1 MSRRPRSSRRTRG
14 GDAIGIANGAFR
26 TTPPA
31 ARAVAS
37 GRWPFAAAVAAAL
50 LAVATVASADTTPP
64 APTLPPPPAV
74 QAVGT
79 QAGFGDVLVLGPGA
93 RLAPAPGAAPV
104 VARLLDGEEA
114 APDVWSSGW
123 PAGAHEAAVHVLG
136 SDGAP
141 QVLPPLRFVFDPQAP
156 TIEWEVG
163 TTVLLERFGLDQDV
177 DRHEP
182 PRRTEPPRDRQVPIL
197 WSPDGRRWL
206 PLLPRHAEPTAS
218 GALAEWLVAA
228 DRPQVFLWALDDSSF
243 GAGAPVAPERRQLVR
258 LWSADA
264 YSAVR
269 DLRLRVLAGGDG
281 ARQLE
286 VVATD
291 LVGNETTVTWPL
303 GR

>member
-1 MSRRPRSSRRTRG
+1 MRLLFLGDIVGSCGREAVVKTVPRHRR
-14 GDAIGIANGAFR
+14 DLNLDYVVANGENC
-26 TTPPA
+26 
-31 ARAVAS
+31 S
-37 GRWPFAAAVAAAL
+37 G
-50 LAVATVASADTTPP
+50 
-64 APTLPPPPAV
+64 
-74 QAVGT
+74 GK
-79 QAGFGDVLVLGPGA
+79 G
-93 RLAPAPGAAPV
+93 
-104 VARLLDGEEA
+104 
-114 APDVWSSGW
+114 
-123 PAGAHEAAVHVLG
+123 
-136 SDGAP
+136 
-141 QVLPPLRFVFDPQAP
+141 
-156 TIEWEVG
+156 
-163 TTVLLERFGLDQDV
+163 
-177 DRHEP
+177 
-182 PRRTEPPRDRQVPIL
+182 
-197 WSPDGRRWL
+197 
-206 PLLPRHAEPTAS
+206 LLPRHAEPTAS